1 MTTRADLQARVQ
13 QARERFDAAA
23 AAMDPASLETQAIC
37 GVWTARDVAGHVADW
52 NGELLAA
59 AEYGLGR
66 LSEAPPQIEDG
77 EAYNASHA
85 EARKSQSWA
94 AAKADLDASLERAA
108 ALLEDVD
115 DEQLAS
121 AAPFPWGG
129 EGQVGEVIADAM
141 AHVDEHVVDLEN
153 NAQS

>member
-1 MTTRADLQARVQ
+1 MQ
-13 QARERFDAAA
+13 QARERFAAA
-23 AAMDPASLETQAIC
+23 AAGMDPASLEMQAIC

-52 NGELLAA
+52 NDELLAA
-59 AEYGLGR
+59 AAYGLGR
-66 LSEAPPQIEDG
+66 TAEAPPPVEDG

-85 EARKSQSWA
+85 EARRDQPWA
-94 AAKADLDASLERAA
+94 AAKADLDASFDRAS
-108 ALLEDVD
+108 ALLEEVD
-115 DEQLAS
+115 DEQLAL

-129 EGQVGEVIADAM
+129 EGRVGEVLADAM